1 MSFAPLLAAPLP
13 IQLHAW
19 TAMAA
24 FLLGL
29 AVLARPKGTATHKAM
44 GRIWVALML
53 VVAIS
58 AFWIHELNQFMGFS
72 WIHLLSIVTCYTLFM
87 AILHIRRG
95 NVQAHRYNM
104 LATFLG
110 ALVIAGLFTFL
121 PGRIM
126 HRVMFGG

>member
-1 MSFAPLLAAPLP
+1 MSFAPLLAAPLA

-19 TAMAA
+19 LAMAA
-24 FLLGL
+24 FFLGL
-29 AVLARPKGTATHKAM
+29 VVLLRPKGTTIHKAL
-44 GRIWVALML
+44 GRIWVAIMA

-72 WIHLLSIVTCYTLFM
+72 WIHLLSILVLYTLTR
-87 AILHIRRG
+87 AIIHIRRG

-104 LATFLG
+104 LSAYLG
-110 ALVIAGLFTFL
+110 ALVIAGAFTFL

-126 HRVMFGG
+126 HQVVFGG